1 MPWCPNCKLEYDEGE
16 TLCKGCGLD
25 LSEETS
31 EQVIFET
38 EAFTKEIPAAVS
50 NSTLVEETSE
60 ETEEYISLDNNAE
73 NTETETE
80 DYLIAEDSEYEVSEP
95 VMHESLLDDISET
108 DETKDYS
115 IETDVREPDSVEI
128 NVEETDV
135 EETDVEETNLEE
147 TDLEET
153 NLEET
158 NLEETNLEE
167 VNLEK
172 TNSAMEES
180 LTEEE
185 EKELIKNIKHP
196 DKSNTYIKKEE
207 QYKDL
212 ISSAYSFGLIAI
224 LGIGLLVLNVLGIIQ
239 IFNGALSYIVMGAL
253 FIAFLYVGITS
264 YTKAIKV
271 KSQISE
277 ENQVT
282 DSITKW
288 LSENITAAQLDSYVN
303 PADTDEIQ
311 FMQKID
317 KMKELITATFGELDE
332 LYLDRLVEEY
342 YNNTFESDKM

>member
-1 MPWCPNCKLEYDEGE
+1 MRMPWCPNCKLDYDEGE

-25 LSEETS
+25 LSEGTS

-50 NSTLVEETSE
+50 NSTLVEVSSE
-60 ETEEYISLDNNAE
+60 QTEEYISLDNNAE

-80 DYLIAEDSEYEVSEP
+80 EYLIAEDSEYEVSEP
-95 VMHESLLDDISET
+95 VMHELLLDDISET

-128 NVEETDV
+128 NVEET
-135 EETDVEETNLEE
+135 NLEE
-147 TDLEET
+147 A

-158 NLEETNLEE
+158 NSEEANLEE
-167 VNLEK
+167 A
-172 TNSAMEES
+172 NSAMEES

-224 LGIGLLVLNVLGIIQ
+224 LGIGLLAFNVLGIIQ

-264 YTKAIKV
+264 YTKANKV

-282 DSITKW
+282 DTITKW
-288 LSENITAAQLDSYVN
+288 LSENITATQLDSFVN

-332 LYLDRLVEEY
+332 LYLDRMVEEY